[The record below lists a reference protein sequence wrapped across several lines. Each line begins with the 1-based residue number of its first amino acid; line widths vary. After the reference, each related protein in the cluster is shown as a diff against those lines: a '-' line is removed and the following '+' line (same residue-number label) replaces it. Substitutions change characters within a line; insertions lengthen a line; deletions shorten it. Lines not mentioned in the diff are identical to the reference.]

1 MSRGRQVPQ
10 ADSSAARGDDT
21 GCTILHVDMDAFYA
35 SVELIDHP
43 ELVGTPVI
51 VGGGT
56 NRGVVL
62 SATYEARALG
72 VRSAMPVT
80 QAHRICP
87 QATILTPHMSRYSQV
102 SKAVMEIFKS
112 FTPYVEPLS
121 LDEAFLDVSG
131 ALRRVGSA
139 AHIGDLIRARVQ
151 SEQGITCSVGV
162 ATSKFVAKLATN
174 AAKPDGLFVVPA
186 DQVLEFLH
194 PLPVGALWGVGA
206 KTEEQLKR
214 LGLNT
219 VREVAHTPEKTLQ
232 RALGKATGEHLYALA
247 WGKDDRSVVADAG
260 ERSIG
265 AEHTFEQ
272 DVDDPAILH
281 REILRLATRVAA
293 RLRKQGLVGRTVSI
307 KVRFADFT
315 TITRSK
321 TLNEP
326 TDLSREIS
334 QAAQALY
341 EALGLQRARLRLV
354 GVRIEGLA
362 PVAGHSRQLI
372 LDAPDQGWPE
382 AERAIDA
389 AVARFGPDVVKPA
402 TLIDPDATN

>member
-1 MSRGRQVPQ
+1 
-10 ADSSAARGDDT
+10 
-21 GCTILHVDMDAFYA
+21 
-35 SVELIDHP
+35 
-43 ELVGTPVI
+43 
-51 VGGGT
+51 
-56 NRGVVL
+56 
-62 SATYEARALG
+62 
-72 VRSAMPVT
+72 
-80 QAHRICP
+80 
-87 QATILTPHMSRYSQV
+87 
-102 SKAVMEIFKS
+102 MEIFKS

-247 WGKDDRSVVADAG
+247 WGKDDRSVVPDAG

-334 QAAQALY
+334 QAAQTLY

-402 TLIDPDATN
+402 TLIDPDAAL

>member
-1 MSRGRQVPQ
+1 
-10 ADSSAARGDDT
+10 
-21 GCTILHVDMDAFYA
+21 
-35 SVELIDHP
+35 VELIDHP

-151 SEQGITCSVGV
+151 AEQGITCSVGV

-186 DQVLEFLH
+186 DHVLEFLH

-232 RALGKATGEHLYALA
+232 RALGKAAGEHLYALA
-247 WGKDDRSVVADAG
+247 WGKDDRSVVPDAG

-334 QAAQALY
+334 QAAQTLY

-402 TLIDPDATN
+402 TLIDLDAAN

>member
-10 ADSSAARGDDT
+10 ADSSAARGDDP
-21 GCTILHVDMDAFYA
+21 GCTSWHGAMDAFYA
-35 SVELIDHP
+35 SVELIAQP
-43 ELVGTPVI
+43 ALVGTPVL

-247 WGKDDRSVVADAG
+247 WGKDDRSVVPDAG

-354 GVRIEGLA
+354 GVRIEGVA

-402 TLIDPDATN
+402 TLIDPDAAH

>member
-1 MSRGRQVPQ
+1 
-10 ADSSAARGDDT
+10 
-21 GCTILHVDMDAFYA
+21 
-35 SVELIDHP
+35 
-43 ELVGTPVI
+43 
-51 VGGGT
+51 
-56 NRGVVL
+56 
-62 SATYEARALG
+62 
-72 VRSAMPVT
+72 MPVT

-151 SEQGITCSVGV
+151 AEQGITCSVGV

-232 RALGKATGEHLYALA
+232 RALGKAAGEHLYALA
-247 WGKDDRSVVADAG
+247 WGKDDRSVVPDAG

-334 QAAQALY
+334 QAAQTLY
-341 EALGLQRARLRLV
+341 EALGLERARLRLV

-402 TLIDPDATN
+402 TLIDPDAAL